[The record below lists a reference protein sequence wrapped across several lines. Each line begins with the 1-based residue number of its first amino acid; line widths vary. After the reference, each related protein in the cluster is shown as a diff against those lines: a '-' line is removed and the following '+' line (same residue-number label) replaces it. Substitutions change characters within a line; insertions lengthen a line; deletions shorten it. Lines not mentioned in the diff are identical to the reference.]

1 MRSCSVAVRLVS
13 VHLVVP
19 HPPKNATIAR
29 AVIELA
35 RQTIPSCHRS
45 EVFSVSRRNMGELCN
60 LWYNIAATARRMKHS
75 ASDRDGE
82 GVYPGGRWR
91 ERRVLGRVGS
101 PVEGPAC
108 QVHLSGGRACR
119 VRLEGPACRVRRM
132 TFDHPS
138 RFRGS
143 EGPACQVRDV
153 TFDDPF

>member
-75 ASDRDGE
+75 ASDRDAE

-108 QVHLSGGRACR
+108 QVRCAIMDNPSHFGGHDKHAPPIFSLGGMRLSRPLGGTRLSG
-119 VRLEGPACRVRRM
+119 P
-132 TFDHPS
+132 TD
-138 RFRGS
+138 
-143 EGPACQVRDV
+143 DV
-153 TFDDPF
+153 